1 MEKRQSMRI
10 DVETKAMKDLSNKI
24 HQMSSGKKL
33 KSLNDVHQNRQDMDD
48 EYNEILLDYD

>member
-1 MEKRQSMRI
+1 
-10 DVETKAMKDLSNKI
+10 MKDLSNKI